1 MPSENL
7 VKVIEG
13 YFRKL
18 TDSQNVKYEALY
30 PGIGKGAVEGKIIGD
45 KDTFWQA
52 TLVREFARTKTNED
66 VPTGAISS
74 LAYLTQT
81 PADDR
86 EAKARIVTKM
96 RYFENM
102 EERIKE
108 AIESQRLVRNLVDH
122 FDSELRKYNDGL
134 AKDKVTLQNV
144 DGAGT
149 FITITNTDKAG
160 KSPRFPLAIAQ
171 KLEDGVGFVRAL
183 GTPDYDIRG
192 ILPPLDFQIEK
203 LQGLIEK

>member
-1 MPSENL
+1 MLSADSE
-7 VKVIEG
+7 KVIEG

-18 TDSQNVKYEALY
+18 TDSQDVKYEALY
-30 PGIGKGAVEGKIIGD
+30 PGIGKGAVKGRIVDD

-52 TLVREFARTKTNED
+52 TLVREFARARAYED

-86 EAKARIVTKM
+86 EAKARIITKM

-108 AIESQRLVRNLVDH
+108 AIESQKVVRNLVDH
-122 FDSELRKYNDGL
+122 FDLELRKYNEGL
-134 AKDKVTLQNV
+134 SKDRVTLQNV

-149 FITITNTDKAG
+149 FITITNTHKVG
-160 KSPRFPLAIAQ
+160 KSPRFSLSITQ
-171 KLEDGVGFVRAL
+171 KLEAKVGFVRAF
-183 GTPDYDIRG
+183 GNTDYEIRE

-203 LQGLIEK
+203 FQGLMKK

>member
-1 MPSENL
+1 MLSADSK
-7 VKVIEG
+7 KVIEG

-18 TDSQNVKYEALY
+18 TDSQDVKYEVLY
-30 PGIGKGAVEGKIIGD
+30 PGIGKGAVKGRIVDD

-52 TLVREFARTKTNED
+52 TLVREFARAKAYED

-81 PADDR
+81 PADDK

-96 RYFENM
+96 RYFDDM

-108 AIESQRLVRNLVDH
+108 AIESQKLVRNLVDH
-122 FDSELRKYNDGL
+122 FDSELRKYNEGL
-134 AKDKVTLQNV
+134 SKDRVTLQNV
-144 DGAGT
+144 DRAGT
-149 FITITNTDKAG
+149 FITITNTNKAG
-160 KSPRFPLAIAQ
+160 KSPRFPLAITQ

-183 GTPDYDIRG
+183 GEPDYDIRG

-203 LQGLIEK
+203 FGKLV

>member
-1 MPSENL
+1 MLSADSE
-7 VKVIEG
+7 KVIEE

-30 PGIGKGAVEGKIIGD
+30 PGIGKGAVKGRIVDD

-52 TLVREFARTKTNED
+52 TLVREFARAKAYEV

-81 PADDR
+81 PSDDR

-96 RYFENM
+96 RYLENM

-108 AIESQRLVRNLVDH
+108 AIESQKLVRNLVDH
-122 FDSELRKYNDGL
+122 FDLELRKYNEGL
-134 AKDKVTLQNV
+134 TKDRVTLQNV
-144 DGAGT
+144 DDAGT
-149 FITITNTDKAG
+149 FVTITNTNKAG
-160 KSPRFPLAIAQ
+160 KEPIFPLTITQ
-171 KLEDGVGFVRAL
+171 KFNGEGFVRAL
-183 GTPDYDIRG
+183 GEPDHDIRG

-203 LQGLIEK
+203 FQGLIEK